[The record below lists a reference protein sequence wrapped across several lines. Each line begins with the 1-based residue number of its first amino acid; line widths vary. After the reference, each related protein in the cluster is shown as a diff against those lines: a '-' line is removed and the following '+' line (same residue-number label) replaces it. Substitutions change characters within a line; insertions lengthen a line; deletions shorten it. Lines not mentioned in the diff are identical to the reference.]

1 MSDQYRRESLKKEI
15 EILKKLDHPNIIK
28 LYDSIDTG
36 LKVNL
41 VMEYV
46 QGKSLYSYLKK
57 KSRTSLKIDEDEAKL
72 IFK

>member
-1 MSDQYRRESLKKEI
+1 MSDQYRKESLKKEI

-36 LKVNL
+36 VKVNL

-46 QGKSLYSYLKK
+46 
-57 KSRTSLKIDEDEAKL
+57 
-72 IFK
+72 

>member
-1 MSDQYRRESLKKEI
+1 LKKEI

-36 LKVNL
+36 IKVNL

-46 QGKSLYSYLKK
+46 QGKSLYSFLRKK
-57 KSRTSLKIDEDEAKL
+57 GGVMLKIEE
-72 IFK
+72 